1 MSLKETPVINLLAVA
16 FIASTVASGAATV
29 LKAYSQ
35 YKAPKAKTEK
45 DLAAEIQSAKMAV
58 EMLEMLISA
67 KEGEH
72 KAQAASIIA
81 TFKSTLITL
90 AKGEG
95 DYDKRI
101 LDAREVAIQA
111 HAVGK
116 IFA

>member
-1 MSLKETPVINLLAVA
+1 MSLKETPFLNLLAVA
-16 FIASTVASGAATV
+16 FIASTVTSGAAVV
-29 LKAYSQ
+29 LKAHGQ
-35 YKAPKAKTEK
+35 YKTPKAKTEK

-58 EMLEMLISA
+58 EMLEMLVSS

-72 KAQAASIIA
+72 KAQADAIIA
-81 TFKSTLITL
+81 TFKTTLSAL
-90 AKGEG
+90 ATGAG